1 VTMSEPLAS
10 GLDAEPTSG
19 STPCRILSLDGGG
32 AKGFYTI
39 GVLAQVEAMLKGKLL
54 CQHFDIIFGTSTG
67 AIIAALLSLGYSVA
81 EIHALYKEHVPTV
94 MRHNTAAGR
103 TKALDTLVMEVF
115 GDRDFTH
122 VKTGV
127 GVVATHWHLEKP
139 MIFKSSVLQAH
150 GRKDTFLPG
159 FGCKMREAVR
169 ASCSAY
175 PYFERCVLT
184 TGQGITVELFD
195 GGYCANN
202 PTLYAIADAVNALRR
217 PHTDLRV
224 LSVGVGMYPE
234 PKHWITPKYMAA
246 WLAKACLGFTGL
258 QLLQKTLNVNTLSME
273 QLRAI
278 LFDGIRTVRINDTF
292 QQPEMATDL
301 LEADLEKLNLL
312 YQRGW
317 ESFASHEQA
326 LRNLLVC

>member
-1 VTMSEPLAS
+1 MTATGGET
-10 GLDAEPTSG
+10 GLIKTVAG
-19 STPCRILSLDGGG
+19 GKPCRILSLDGGG

-39 GVLAQVEAMLKGKLL
+39 GVLAQVEAMLKGELL
-54 CQHFDIIFGTSTG
+54 CDHFDLIFGTSTG
-67 AIIAALLSLGYSVA
+67 AIIAALLSLGYKV
-81 EIHALYKEHVPTV
+81 EDIHNLYRQHVPTV
-94 MRHNTAAGR
+94 MENNTSGGR
-103 TKALDTLVMEVF
+103 TKALDKLVAEVF
-115 GDRDFTH
+115 SDRDFTH

-127 GVVATHWHLEKP
+127 GIVATHWHLERP
-139 MIFKSSVLQAH
+139 MIFKSTVDQAH
-150 GRKDTFLPG
+150 GRKDTFVPG
-159 FGCKMREAVR
+159 FGCKIGEAVR

-175 PYFERCVLT
+175 PYFDRFVLK

-202 PTLYAIADAVNALRR
+202 PTLYAIADAVKAFGKDYA
-217 PHTDLRV
+217 DLRV

-234 PKHWITPKYMAA
+234 PKHWVTPRYMAA

-273 QLRAI
+273 QLRLI
-278 LFDGIRTVRINDTF
+278 LFNDIQTVRINDTF

-317 ESFASHEQA
+317 ESFATHEQA
-326 LRNLLVC
+326 LRKLLI